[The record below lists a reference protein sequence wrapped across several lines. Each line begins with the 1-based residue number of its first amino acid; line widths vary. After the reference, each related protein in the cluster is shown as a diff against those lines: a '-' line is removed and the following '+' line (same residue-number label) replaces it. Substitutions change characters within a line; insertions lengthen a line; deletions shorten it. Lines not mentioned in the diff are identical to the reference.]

1 MMRNTSRTARRA
13 AEIRRISTEVA
24 AHSGQ
29 AYIGQALGTADI
41 LACVYEIGITRP
53 GDRFVLSPGH
63 YGLALYAATAHLHD
77 RDELMTYGMDGSE
90 FEQSP
95 LEGLPGV
102 EVTGGSLGQGLS
114 QAAGMAI
121 GQRIRGIPGTVFCL
135 LSDGEIQE
143 GQVWEAMLTIGHQR
157 LSNLCAIVDR
167 NGMQVDGRTDEV
179 VSLEPLA
186 DKFRAFGFETLEVDG
201 HDLNALEAAIESALV
216 AGTGKPFAI
225 ICDTLL
231 GKGVPVFEAA
241 PYPHYISAESEVWD
255 EALAHLRAVAPEE

>member
-1 MMRNTSRTARRA
+1 MRNTSRTARRA
-13 AEIRRISTEVA
+13 AEIRRIATEVGA
-24 AHSGQ
+24 RSGQ

-41 LACVYEIGITRP
+41 LACVCEIGMTRP

-63 YGLALYAATAHLHD
+63 YGLALYAANAHLYD

-102 EVTGGSLGQGLS
+102 EITGGSLGQGLS

-157 LSNLCAIVDR
+157 LSNLCVIIDR
-167 NGMQVDGRTDEV
+167 NGMQVDGRTDDV
-179 VSLEPLA
+179 VTLEPLG
-186 DKFRAFGFETLEVDG
+186 DKFRAFGFETAEVDG
-201 HDLNALEAAIESALV
+201 HDLTVVEAEIEAAVSQSS
-216 AGTGKPFAI
+216 GRPRAI
-225 ICDTLL
+225 ICDTRL
-231 GKGVPVFEAA
+231 GKGVPAFENAS
-241 PYPHYISAESEVWD
+241 YPHYISAEKEVWD
-255 EALAHLRAVAPEE
+255 EALAHLASVSPEE